1 MGTSLCFTFF
11 SLALFIIT
19 FTQLLP
25 KANSATHW
33 GDTQA
38 LKQFK
43 NGLDPNS
50 LSPGSC
56 LASWDFNFDPC
67 DSLFGEKFTCGFR
80 CDAVIS
86 GSSRVTELALDS
98 AGYSG
103 SLASSSW
110 NLPYLQTLDLS
121 NNYFSGS
128 IPDSLSNLTRL
139 SRLILSFNSLSG
151 SVPESI
157 GSLSGLQELYLDN
170 NKLEGAMPWSVN
182 GLKNLI
188 RLGVQGNKLSGEL
201 PDLGQLG
208 SLNLLDASDNAI
220 SGVLPATLPASLVEF
235 IMRNNQ
241 LEGNIPASVTSMVNL
256 QVMDLSHNKL
266 SGSVPSGLFTH
277 PSLEQLTLSY
287 NQFGSVQVPYSWA
300 QQSPP
305 LIAVDLSNN
314 QLQGL
319 LPAFMGL
326 MPKLSSLSLEN
337 NWFTGMIPT
346 QYAIR
351 AVLPGAGV
359 SQFQRLLLGGNYL
372 FGPIPGPLMKITDP
386 GSVTVQ
392 LGRNCLYRC
401 PMSFFFCEGGEQK
414 SLVECRRMFG
424 PVIP

>member
-1 MGTSLCFTFF
+1 MATSLSFTTFF
-11 SLALFIIT
+11 YSLTVLFT
-19 FTQLLP
+19 FTQFLP
-25 KANSATHW
+25 KANSTTYW
-33 GDTQA
+33 GDTEA
-38 LKQFK
+38 LKEFK
-43 NGLDPNS
+43 NGLDLDS

-67 DSLFGEKFTCGFR
+67 DNLFTDKFTCGFR

-86 GSSRVTELALDS
+86 NSTRVTELAVDS

-121 NNYFSGS
+121 NNYFYGP
-128 IPDSLSNLTRL
+128 IPDSFSNLTRL

-151 SVPESI
+151 FIPESV

-170 NKLEGAMPWSVN
+170 NKLESAIPWSLN
-182 GLKNLI
+182 GLTNLV
-188 RLGVQGNKLSGEL
+188 RLGVQGNQLSGEF
-201 PDLGQLG
+201 PDLGQL
-208 SLNLLDASDNAI
+208 SNLNALDASDNAI
-220 SGVLPATLPASLVEF
+220 SGELPAMLPVSLVEM
-235 IMRNNQ
+235 IMRNNE
-241 LEGNIPASVTSMVNL
+241 LEGNIPAGIGSMVNL

-266 SGSVPSGLFTH
+266 SGSVPSYLFTH

-287 NQFGSVQVPYSWA
+287 NQFGSVQVPFNWA
-300 QQSPP
+300 QQSP

-319 LPAFMGL
+319 LPDFLGL

-337 NWFTGMIPT
+337 NKFTGMIPT

-351 AVLPGAGV
+351 AVLPGTGF
-359 SQFQRLLLGGNYL
+359 SQFERLLLGGNYL
-372 FGPIPGPLMKITDP
+372 FGPIPGPLMKVRDP

-401 PMSFFFCEGGEQK
+401 PLRLFFCEGGVQK
-414 SLVECRRMFG
+414 SLVECKIFG
-424 PVIP
+424 PVVP